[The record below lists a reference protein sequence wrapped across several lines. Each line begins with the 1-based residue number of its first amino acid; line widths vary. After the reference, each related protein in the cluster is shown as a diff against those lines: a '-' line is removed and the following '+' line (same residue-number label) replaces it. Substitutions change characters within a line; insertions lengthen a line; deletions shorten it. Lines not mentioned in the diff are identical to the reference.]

1 MSLNAYINNDSL
13 AQYFIKNIL
22 CDALSEHGNSKYMF
36 NKIYVQCHRLILQ
49 YLIQETA
56 Q

>member
-13 AQYFIKNIL
+13 VQYFIKNKL
-22 CDALSEHGNSKYMF
+22 CDALSEHGNIKYVF
-36 NKIYVQCHRLILQ
+36 NEIQVLCHRLILR
-49 YLIQETA
+49 YLIQETV